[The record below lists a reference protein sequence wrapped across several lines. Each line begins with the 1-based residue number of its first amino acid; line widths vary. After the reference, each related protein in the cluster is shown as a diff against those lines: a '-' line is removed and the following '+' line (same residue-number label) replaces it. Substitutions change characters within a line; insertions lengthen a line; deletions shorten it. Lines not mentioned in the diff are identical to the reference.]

1 MPKTAVGKVFK
12 PDLRKQS
19 ISHVFDKTLVDAGL
33 DLKVTQ
39 VIDDKHR
46 GMVAYLSGAR
56 DGVLDEQVNDI
67 IGDFIPHWD
76 WETAK

>member
-1 MPKTAVGKVFK
+1 LA
-12 PDLRKQS
+12 
-19 ISHVFDKTLVDAGL
+19 DAGL

-56 DGVLDEQVNDI
+56 DGVLDEQANDI

>member
-1 MPKTAVGKVFK
+1 LA
-12 PDLRKQS
+12 
-19 ISHVFDKTLVDAGL
+19 DAGL

-67 IGDFIPHWD
+67 IGDFILHWD